1 MKASKNSVQCSES
14 INHLY
19 GRLVSPRDSV
29 IRISPSAGRTRPVI
43 NEARLYTDG
52 KIPMVIRMTQGSI
65 IKVHDLVAH
74 CMKGGGG
81 NMSIIPSFINK
92 CTALLY

>member
-52 KIPMVIRMTQGSI
+52 KIPMVIRMTHGSI